1 MDARHLAVVLED
13 AVANAVRGLINLRR
27 QQVPPPD
34 YVLIEVKGRLPERE
48 TAARAWRRWM
58 PFRRRELSIE
68 MFSRY
73 LDLVAQDPDVK
84 GVVLRLGE
92 VGANLP
98 RLQNVRAAITRFR
111 QRGKRVIAYA
121 STLDFPRYY
130 VATAA
135 DELVFPES
143 GTFAVTGLASQVV
156 FIKDTLAR
164 LGIEADIEAI
174 GEYKT
179 AADPV
184 RRSEMSEA
192 HREMLNALLD
202 SFYTDLLDAIATG
215 RKADTA
221 RVQEWIDAAP
231 LLPDEVLERGLA
243 DALCYED
250 ELPTH
255 LSQGHGRVTIKPWS
269 EAWRSLRQK
278 PVWHRPQAVGVVSLH
293 GTIVPGESREVPLP
307 VPLVGTQAGAESLAR
322 ALRRAEKDPR
332 IAAVVLHVDS
342 GGGDALASDLIWR
355 EVKRLRERKPVVA
368 YMGDVAASGGYYVL
382 AAADHIVAQ
391 SATLTGSIGVIGG
404 KFLARGLYEKLRAN
418 PEILHRGRHAVMN
431 LPDDPYT
438 EEERQK
444 VLANMQ
450 AVYRLFKQRVAEGR
464 QKSLEEVEEIARGRV
479 WTGRQALEIGLVDEL
494 GDFQTAVERAKML
507 AGLPIDETVPVVP
520 IEAPKRYL
528 PPLAFTD
535 GTLWLEAVLD
545 ALRPFLGTR
554 ILTLMPW
561 TLRLVG

>member
-1 MDARHLAVVLED
+1 MDARYLAVVFED
-13 AVANAVRGLINLRR
+13 AVANAARALINLRR

-34 YVLIEVKGRLPERE
+34 YVLIELKGRLPERE
-48 TAARAWRRWM
+48 ATAKAWRRWL

-68 MFSRY
+68 MFTRY
-73 LDLVAQDPDVK
+73 LDLIGQDPDVR

-92 VGANLP
+92 IDANLP
-98 RLQNVRAAITRFR
+98 RLQNVRAAIERFKR
-111 QRGKRVIAYA
+111 RGKRVIAYA
-121 STLDFPRYY
+121 PTLDLPRYY
-130 VATAA
+130 IATAA
-135 DELVFPES
+135 DELIFPES
-143 GTFAVTGLASQVV
+143 GSFAVTGLASQVV

-202 SFYTDLLDAIATG
+202 SFYVDLLEAVATG
-215 RKADTA
+215 RKADLS

-231 LLPDEVLERGLA
+231 LLPNEAMERGLA

-250 ELPTH
+250 QLPEH
-255 LSQGHGRVTIKPWS
+255 LSHGDGRVTIKPWS

-278 PVWHRPQAVGVVSLH
+278 PIWHRRQAVGVVSLQ
-293 GTIVPGESREVPLP
+293 GTIVPGESREIPLP
-307 VPLVGTQAGAESLAR
+307 IPLVGSQAGAESLAR
-322 ALRRAEKDPR
+322 ALRQAEKDHR
-332 IAAVVLHVDS
+332 IAAVVFHVDS

-404 KFLARGLYEKLRAN
+404 KFLARGLYEKLQAN
-418 PEILHRGRHAVMN
+418 WEIMHRGRHAVMN

-438 EEERQK
+438 EEERRK

-450 AVYRLFKQRVAEGR
+450 EIYWLFKQRVAEGR
-464 QKSLEEVEEIARGRV
+464 QMAVEDVEEIARGRV
-479 WTGRQALEIGLVDEL
+479 WTGRQALELGLVDEL

-520 IEAPKRYL
+520 IEVPKRYL

-535 GTLWLEAVLD
+535 STVWLEGVLD